1 MITAAVCE
9 ILMVECENSEDAAA
23 VAEIFRERM
32 QSQIDGGAWYPGSI
46 EVWEGAQI
54 VTEGS
59 FAALFAHSD
68 AESMAQDFS
77 ALFTK

>member
-1 MITAAVCE
+1 
-9 ILMVECENSEDAAA
+9 
-23 VAEIFRERM
+23 M
-32 QSQIDGGAWYPGSI
+32 QSQIDGGAWYPASI

-59 FAALFAHSD
+59 FVALFAHSD